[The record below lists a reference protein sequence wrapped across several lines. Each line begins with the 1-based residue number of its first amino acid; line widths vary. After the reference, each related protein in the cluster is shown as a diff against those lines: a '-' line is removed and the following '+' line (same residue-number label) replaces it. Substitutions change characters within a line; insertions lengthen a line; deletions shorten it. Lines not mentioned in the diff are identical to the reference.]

1 MKSVTSN
8 STPTSTRIASPS
20 TSIWN
25 PSSSM
30 VACCLNSPGQA
41 VQSGSTVQ
49 RVVAPAP
56 QSVSP
61 PPPASSSSPGIGPAV
76 CDFHG
81 ARRLAS
87 PPRGRIYDCSRFDAT
102 LRRRRQ
108 HAVLEEMHP
117 DNTYSVRTPKTKQS
131 NAAHGW
137 EDVRNLRR
145 GVITRR
151 VTDDTRPGGAPS
163 TGRSSTMVHSN
174 GVIEMK
180 IIVPH
185 GSISSAAISREIAFV
200 QTLRFSSAVQ
210 RSRGKLSK

>member
-1 MKSVTSN
+1 MADLTLPACSSARIRRVLPAEFLWKHKSASEPRSRAGYPMKSVRSN

-56 QSVSP
+56 QCVSP

-108 HAVLEEMHP
+108 HAVLEERHA
-117 DNTYSVRTPKTKQS
+117 DNTYSVRTPKTKQT
-131 NAAHGW
+131 NAALGW

-151 VTDDTRPGGAPS
+151 VTDDTRPGGAHRPKDRVQWS
-163 TGRSSTMVHSN
+163 TRT
-174 GVIEMK
+174 
-180 IIVPH
+180 
-185 GSISSAAISREIAFV
+185 A
-200 QTLRFSSAVQ
+200 
-210 RSRGKLSK
+210 